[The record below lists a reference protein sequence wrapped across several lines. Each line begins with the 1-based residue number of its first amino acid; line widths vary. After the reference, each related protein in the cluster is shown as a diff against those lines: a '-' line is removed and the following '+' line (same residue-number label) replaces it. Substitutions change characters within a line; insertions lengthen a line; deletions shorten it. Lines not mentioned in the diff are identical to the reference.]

1 MKDLRTKAMN
11 VLMQMGVNPSL
22 NGFRYT
28 LDALDIINEDS
39 KALAEITPLYGR
51 VADGNKDIKATATR
65 VERGIRHLVDITY
78 TNEVF
83 MKYIPHEGKKP
94 SNSKFLSTL
103 YFKLIQEDKSNS
115 TEQVKQVRPT
125 ESDGDTCAF
134 CSSKL
139 TIFDV
144 QGIHICEECAKKIA
158 IKFIEL

>member
-11 VLMQMGVNPSL
+11 LLMEMGVNPSL

-28 LDALDIINEDS
+28 LNALDIINEDS

-51 VADGNKDIKATATR
+51 IAEGNKDIKATATR

-83 MKYIPHEGKKP
+83 KKYIPHEGKKP

-103 YFKLIQEDKSNS
+103 YFKLIQENKSNS
-115 TEQVKQVRPT
+115 TDQVKQVRPT
-125 ESDGDTCAF
+125 ESDEDTCVF
-134 CSSKL
+134 CGSKQ
-139 TIFDV
+139 TILDV
-144 QGIHICEECAKKIA
+144 QGIIICEECAKKIA
-158 IKFIEL
+158 IKLIEL

>member
-1 MKDLRTKAMN
+1 
-11 VLMQMGVNPSL
+11 MGVNPSL

-83 MKYIPHEGKKP
+83 MKYIPLEGKKP
-94 SNSKFLSTL
+94 TNSKFLSTL
-103 YFKLIQEDKSNS
+103 YYRLTQEDNSNS
-115 TEQVKQVRPT
+115 TGQFKQVRPT
-125 ESDGDTCAF
+125 KSDGDICAF
-134 CSSKL
+134 CGSKL
-139 TIFDV
+139 TILDV

>member
-1 MKDLRTKAMN
+1 MSELRTKAMN
-11 VLMQMGVNPSL
+11 LLMEMGVNPSL

-83 MKYIPHEGKKP
+83 KKYIPHEGKKP

-115 TEQVKQVRPT
+115 TDQVQQVRLT
-125 ESDGDTCAF
+125 ESDGDTCVF
-134 CSSKL
+134 CGSNL
-139 TIFDV
+139 TILNV

-158 IKFIEL
+158 IKLIEL

>member
-11 VLMQMGVNPSL
+11 LLMEMGVNPSW

-28 LDALDIINEDS
+28 LDALDIINENS

-78 TNEVF
+78 KNEVF

-94 SNSKFLSTL
+94 SVSKFLSTL
-103 YFKLIQEDKSNS
+103 YYKLTQEEDSNS
-115 TEQVKQVRPT
+115 TDQVKQVRPT
-125 ESDGDTCAF
+125 ESDEDTCVF
-134 CSSKL
+134 CGSKQ
-139 TIFDV
+139 TILDV

-158 IKFIEL
+158 FKLIEL